1 MAGDPLG
8 DELFD
13 ALYREHFPAL
23 MRVAFLMTGSN
34 ETAEDA
40 VQDTFIR
47 CRSKLANL
55 DHPRSYLRAALVN
68 ECRSVYRRS
77 ARDRGDSPPASVL
90 LPTELIELR
99 DALSRL
105 PWRQRAAIVLRYF
118 ADIPD
123 DEIAETL
130 HCRPST
136 VRSHIRRGIA
146 NLKEVLT

>member
-1 MAGDPLG
+1 MAGEPLD

-13 ALYREHFPAL
+13 ALYREHFPLL

-34 ETAEDA
+34 EAAEDA

-47 CRSKLANL
+47 CRSRLADL
-55 DHPRSYLRAALVN
+55 DHPRSYLRAAVVN

-77 ARDRGDSPPASVL
+77 VRDRGDPPATTVL
-90 LPTELIELR
+90 LPIELIELR
-99 DALSRL
+99 DALGRL

-123 DEIAETL
+123 EEIAQTL